1 MASLAFRLFLPLMV
15 AVLFAPCADAA
26 PLRTKSELEWLQDL
40 QKQAVESGI
49 SPDIVSEAL
58 DDFTPN
64 PRVLRLDRKQPE
76 KQITF
81 DDYFQR
87 TVSPWRLRKGAET
100 LNRYKA
106 ELEAIEARTGVPPQV
121 IVALLGIESSYGQ
134 NMGNFDV
141 INSLA
146 TLVYDGRRDAFFRGQ
161 LFNALRILERE
172 KIPARQLRGSWAG
185 AMGQCQF
192 MPSTYL
198 RYAIDGNGDGR
209 IDIWNEPLDAM
220 ASAANYL
227 AAEGWKRGQPW
238 GHRISGAARLE
249 QHAGL
254 DKSLSLQEWLDKG
267 LSETDAKSFP
277 QENLNA
283 SLVLPLSDSAASFLV
298 YDNFRALMRWNRSTY
313 FALTVG
319 LMADEIAAFAT
330 R

>member
-1 MASLAFRLFLPLMV
+1 MAALASKLLLPLII
-15 AVLFAPCADAA
+15 AVLVAPWAEAA
-26 PLRTKSELEWLQDL
+26 PLRTKSELEWLREL
-40 QKQAVESGI
+40 QQQAIDNGI
-49 SPDIVSEAL
+49 SPAVVSEAL
-58 DDFTPN
+58 DDFAPN

-81 DDYFQR
+81 DSYVQR
-87 TVSPWRLRKGAET
+87 TVSAWRLRKGAET
-100 LNRYKA
+100 LNLYRT

-121 IVALLGIESSYGQ
+121 VVALLGIESSYGQ

-141 INSLA
+141 IYSLA

-172 KIPARQLRGSWAG
+172 KIPPRQLRGSWAG

-198 RYAIDGNGDGR
+198 RHAIDGNGDGR

-227 AAEGWKRGQPW
+227 AAEGWKRGLPSATKIKD
-238 GHRISGAARLE
+238 GKHLD

-254 DKSLSLQEWLDKG
+254 DKVLSLQEWLDKG
-267 LSETDAKSFP
+267 VLEAESHSFP
-277 QENLNA
+277 KENLSA
-283 SLVLPLSDSAASFLV
+283 SLVLPLSDEGASFLV

-319 LMADEIAAFAT
+319 LMADEIASLAT